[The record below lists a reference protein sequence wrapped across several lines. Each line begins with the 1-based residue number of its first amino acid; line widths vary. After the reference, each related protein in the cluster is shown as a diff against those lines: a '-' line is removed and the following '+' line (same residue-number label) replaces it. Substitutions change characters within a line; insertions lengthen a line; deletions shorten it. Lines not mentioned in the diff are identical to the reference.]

1 MTSLGTFL
9 LGNLWPG
16 VVVWSALFI
25 SDYSLTLAC
34 ARLYRQGVN
43 ERIVFEGSFEITP
56 YFQSDIDSLRVVSP
70 RFLAVM
76 LLTWVYLAA
85 IWWIAAQ
92 SQPHLYEFVLGA
104 FISSQLAVHVRHF
117 RNLFLFRAIAGTDAV
132 QGRIQY
138 ARPLILRMSSVEL
151 LAFSGSFGVLFIF
164 TPSWFL
170 LGGALACLGIA
181 LKHRRLANKYV
192 ANVKDN
198 AAGEPIPSGQSHCN
212 EVSEPSVLR

>member
-9 LGNLWPG
+9 LDNLWPG
-16 VVVWSALFI
+16 LLVWSVLYI

-34 ARLYRQGVN
+34 ARLYRRGVS

-56 YFQSDIDSLRVVSP
+56 YFQSDIDSLKVVSP
-70 RFLAVM
+70 RFLVAM

-85 IWWIAAQ
+85 VWFLAAQ

-117 RNLFLFRAIAGTDAV
+117 RNLFLFRAIAGAV

-138 ARPLILRMSSVEL
+138 PRPLMLRMSSVEL
-151 LAFSGSFGVLFIF
+151 LAFSVSFGVLFVF
-164 TPSWFL
+164 TSSWFL
-170 LGGALACLGIA
+170 LGGAIACLGIA
-181 LKHRRLANKYV
+181 LKHRRLANKHV
-192 ANVKDN
+192 ANVTNKTSVRTD
-198 AAGEPIPSGQSHCN
+198 GETIF
-212 EVSEPSVLR
+212 SESISR